1 MLSPHT
7 GVKAQVR
14 RPRAGTLGGK
24 QARTGA
30 RAVCVCV
37 CVLSAWR
44 VRVAVAG
51 RQGLGGGIKG
61 VMSWSLPDQPA
72 LASMALSH
80 QLPTAGQPAPVAARV
95 LACRLAGKGHA
106 AGRSSPAGWAGVGA
120 GSLRAPQGLGS
131 PCPVP

>member
-1 MLSPHT
+1 MPGRSV
-7 GVKAQVR
+7 GSR
-14 RPRAGTLGGK
+14 REQEPEL
-24 QARTGA
+24 
-30 RAVCVCV
+30 CVHV
-37 CVLSAWR
+37 PSAWR

-61 VMSWSLPDQPA
+61 VMSWSPPDQPA

-106 AGRSSPAGWAGVGA
+106 AGRSSPAGWAGVGP
-120 GSLRAPQGLGS
+120 GSLRAPQGLGKS
-131 PCPVP
+131 LSYSLESRQPSAVTLS